1 MTIFTWI
8 LFYIYIHISLEKYF
22 RQCLEVSFLSF
33 KEVKKTLLEIHVT
46 LRIRIKRLTMT
57 KTYMEDLEIGIQ
69 FLTTHY
75 VSYIGCGGEQTTVY
89 KGVETFRGVLK
100 P

>member
-1 MTIFTWI
+1 
-8 LFYIYIHISLEKYF
+8 
-22 RQCLEVSFLSF
+22 
-33 KEVKKTLLEIHVT
+33 
-46 LRIRIKRLTMT
+46 MT

-100 P
+100 PWGKAQKEKLKEDNIG